1 MSVQTSIADQ
11 ESKSPRKNK
20 FALYWPLIKS
30 SQTSLLLLT
39 GVAGYLSAH
48 VGVNWSHFLQ
58 MFPSLF
64 LAIAGST
71 ILNMWWDQDID
82 SKMKRTHRRPTSA
95 GEVTREEVLKLGI
108 IVSVIGIVWAVL
120 VNWLYGIVVFAGLFF
135 DVAVYSMWLK
145 RRTCWSIVWGGI
157 SGAMPIL
164 AGRVLAVGHIDMIG
178 ILLASAV
185 LFWIP
190 THTLT
195 FSLKFKE
202 DYSNAGVPTFPST
215 YGEAVTRFAIAF
227 SSVIAALTMGWAS
240 VWIGV
245 TAGVLR
251 VIIVLSAGLF
261 FLAATTVFRPSDRVN
276 FSLFKYASMYMTFAM
291 FLIIPK

>member
-1 MSVQTSIADQ
+1 MQAQLSITNIR
-11 ESKSPRKNK
+11 SKLS
-20 FALYWPLIKS
+20 LYTPLIKS
-30 SQTSLLLLT
+30 LQTSLLLLT
-39 GVAGYLSAH
+39 GIAGYLSAH
-48 VGVNWSHFLQ
+48 TTVNWLHFWQ
-58 MFPSLF
+58 MLPSLF

-82 SKMKRTHRRPTSA
+82 AKMKRTHKRPTSA
-95 GEVTREEVLKLGI
+95 GQVTREEVLKLGI
-108 IVSVIGIVWAVL
+108 IVSVIGIGWAL
-120 VNWLYGIVVFAGLFF
+120 MVNWFYGVVVFAGLFF
-135 DVAVYSMWLK
+135 DVVVYSMWLK

-164 AGRVLAVGHIDMIG
+164 AGRVLAVGQIDAIG
-178 ILLASAV
+178 ILLACAV

-195 FSLKFKE
+195 FSLKFFD
-202 DYSNAGVPTFPST
+202 DYQSAGVPTFPST
-215 YGEAVTRFAIAF
+215 YGEAATRFAIAF
-227 SSVIAALTMGWAS
+227 SSVVAALTMGWAS

-261 FLAATTVFRPSDRVN
+261 FLAVTTVFRPSDRVN
-276 FSLFKYASMYMTFAM
+276 FSLFKYASMYMLFAM
-291 FLIIPK
+291 LLIIP

>member
-1 MSVQTSIADQ
+1 MPVQPSIVNR
-11 ESKSPRKNK
+11 KSQGSRRGKIS
-20 FALYWPLIKS
+20 LYLPLIKS
-30 SQTSLLLLT
+30 TQTSLLLLT

-48 VGVNWSHFLQ
+48 IKVNWLHFWQ
-58 MFPSLF
+58 MLPSLF

-82 SKMKRTHRRPTSA
+82 SKMKRTHQRPTSA
-95 GEVTREEVLKLGI
+95 GQVTREEVLKLGI
-108 IVSVIGIVWAVL
+108 VISVIGIGWAL
-120 VNWLYGIVVFAGLFF
+120 LINPLYGVVVFAGLFF

-145 RRTCWSIVWGGI
+145 RLTCWSIVWGGI

-164 AGRVLAVGHIDMIG
+164 AGRVLAVGQIDIIG

-195 FSLKFKE
+195 FSLKFAE
-202 DYSNAGVPTFPST
+202 DYNNAGVPTFPST
-215 YGEAVTRFAIAF
+215 YGEAATRFAIAF

-240 VWIGV
+240 IWIGV

-261 FLAATTVFRPSDRVN
+261 FLAVTTVFRPSDRVN
-276 FSLFKYASMYMTFAM
+276 FSLFKYASMYMTFTM
-291 FLIIPK
+291 ILIIP

>member
-1 MSVQTSIADQ
+1 MLAQLSITKIR
-11 ESKSPRKNK
+11 SKLS
-20 FALYWPLIKS
+20 LYIPLIKS
-30 SQTSLLLLT
+30 LQTSLLLLT

-48 VGVNWSHFLQ
+48 TTVNWLHFWQ
-58 MFPSLF
+58 MLPSLF
-64 LAIAGST
+64 FAIAGST

-82 SKMKRTHRRPTSA
+82 VKMKRTHKRPTSA
-95 GEVTREEVLKLGI
+95 GQVTREEVLKLGI
-108 IVSVIGIVWAVL
+108 IVSVIGIGWAL
-120 VNWLYGIVVFAGLFF
+120 MVNWFYGVVVFAGLFF
-135 DVAVYSMWLK
+135 DVVVYSMWLK

-164 AGRVLAVGHIDMIG
+164 AGRVLAVGQIDAIG
-178 ILLASAV
+178 ILLACAV

-195 FSLKFKE
+195 FSLKFFD
-202 DYSNAGVPTFPST
+202 DYQSAGVPTFPST
-215 YGEAVTRFAIAF
+215 YGEAATRFAIAF
-227 SSVIAALTMGWAS
+227 SSVVAALTMGWAS

-261 FLAATTVFRPSDRVN
+261 FLAVTTVFRPSDRVN
-276 FSLFKYASMYMTFAM
+276 FSLFKYASMYMLFAM
-291 FLIIPK
+291 LLIIP

>member
-1 MSVQTSIADQ
+1 MSAQSLIVNKK
-11 ESKSPRKNK
+11 SKFS
-20 FALYWPLIKS
+20 LYLPLIKS
-30 SQTSLLLLT
+30 TQTSLLLLT

-48 VGVNWSHFLQ
+48 TGVNWFHFLQ
-58 MFPSLF
+58 MLPSLF

-82 SKMKRTHRRPTSA
+82 AKMKRTHQRPTSA
-95 GEVTREEVLKLGI
+95 GEVTREEVLTLGA
-108 IVSVIGIVWAVL
+108 IVSVAGIGWALL
-120 VNWLYGIVVFAGLFF
+120 VEPLYGIVVFAGLFF

-195 FSLKFKE
+195 FSLKFKD

-215 YGEAVTRFAIAF
+215 YGEAATRFAIAF
-227 SSVIAALTMGWAS
+227 SSVIAAFTMGWAS

-261 FLAATTVFRPSDRVN
+261 FLAVTTVFRPSDRVN

-291 FLIIPK
+291 ILIIP

>member
-1 MSVQTSIADQ
+1 MSTVQSSITNRK
-11 ESKSPRKNK
+11 SKIL
-20 FALYWPLIKS
+20 LYLPLIKS
-30 SQTSLLLLT
+30 TQTSLLLLT

-48 VGVNWSHFLQ
+48 TAVNWGHFWQ
-58 MFPSLF
+58 MLPSLF

-82 SKMKRTHRRPTSA
+82 TKMKRTHKRPTSA
-95 GEVTREEVLKLGI
+95 GQVTRDEVLVLGI
-108 IVSVIGIVWAVL
+108 VVSVIGIGWALL

-135 DVAVYSMWLK
+135 DLFVYSMWLK
-145 RRTCWSIVWGGI
+145 RRTCWSIIWGGI

-164 AGRVLAVGHIDMIG
+164 AGRVLAVGQIDAIG
-178 ILLASAV
+178 ILLACAV

-195 FSLKFKE
+195 FSLKFAE
-202 DYSNAGVPTFPST
+202 DYNNAGVPTFPST

-251 VIIVLSAGLF
+251 VIVVLSAGLF
-261 FLAATTVFRPSDRVN
+261 FLAVTTVFHPSDRVN
-276 FSLFKYASMYMTFAM
+276 FSLFKYASMYMMFAM
-291 FLIIPK
+291 LLIIP

>member
-1 MSVQTSIADQ
+1 MQAQSSIVNRK
-11 ESKSPRKNK
+11 SKI
-20 FALYWPLIKS
+20 ALYLPLIKS
-30 SQTSLLLLT
+30 TQTSLLLLT

-48 VGVNWSHFLQ
+48 IPVNWVDFWQ
-58 MFPSLF
+58 MLPSLF

-82 SKMKRTHRRPTSA
+82 TKMKRTHKRPTSA
-95 GEVTREEVLKLGI
+95 GQVTRREVLILGV
-108 IVSVIGIVWAVL
+108 IVSFIGIGWALL
-120 VNWLYGIVVFAGLFF
+120 VNWLYGMVVFAGLFF
-135 DVAVYSMWLK
+135 DLFVYSMWLK
-145 RRTCWSIVWGGI
+145 RKTCWSIIWGGI

-164 AGRVLAVGHIDMIG
+164 AGRVLAVGQIDAIG
-178 ILLASAV
+178 ILLACAI

-195 FSLKFKE
+195 FSLKFAE

-215 YGEAVTRFAIAF
+215 YGETVTRFAIAF
-227 SSVIAALTMGWAS
+227 SSVLAALTMGWAS

-276 FSLFKYASMYMTFAM
+276 FSLFKYASMYMMFAM
-291 FLIIPK
+291 LLIIPS

>member
-1 MSVQTSIADQ
+1 MSTVQSLITNRK
-11 ESKSPRKNK
+11 SKIL
-20 FALYWPLIKS
+20 LYLPLIKS
-30 SQTSLLLLT
+30 TQTSLLLLT

-48 VGVNWSHFLQ
+48 TAVNWVYFWQ
-58 MFPSLF
+58 MLPSLF

-82 SKMKRTHRRPTSA
+82 AKMKRTHKRPTSA
-95 GEVTREEVLKLGI
+95 GQVTRDEVLVLGI
-108 IVSVIGIVWAVL
+108 VVSVIGIGWALL
-120 VNWLYGIVVFAGLFF
+120 VHWLYGIVVFAGLFF
-135 DVAVYSMWLK
+135 DLFVYSMWLK
-145 RRTCWSIVWGGI
+145 RRTCWSIIWGGI

-164 AGRVLAVGHIDMIG
+164 AGRVLAVGGIDAIG
-178 ILLASAV
+178 ILLACAV

-195 FSLKFKE
+195 FSLKFAE
-202 DYSNAGVPTFPST
+202 DYNNAGVPTFPST

-261 FLAATTVFRPSDRVN
+261 FLAATTVFHPSDRVN
-276 FSLFKYASMYMTFAM
+276 FSLFKYASMYMLFAM
-291 FLIIPK
+291 LLIIP

>member
-1 MSVQTSIADQ
+1 MQAQLSI
-11 ESKSPRKNK
+11 ESIKSKIP
-20 FALYWPLIKS
+20 LYIPLIKS
-30 SQTSLLLLT
+30 LQTSLLLLT

-48 VGVNWSHFLQ
+48 ITVNWIHFWQ
-58 MFPSLF
+58 MIPSLF

-82 SKMKRTHRRPTSA
+82 TKMKRTHRRPTSA
-95 GEVTREEVLKLGI
+95 GQVTREEVFNLGI
-108 IVSVIGIVWAVL
+108 AVSVIGIGWAL
-120 VNWLYGIVVFAGLFF
+120 MVNWLYGVVVFAGLFF
-135 DVAVYSMWLK
+135 DVVVYSIWLK

-164 AGRVLAVGHIDMIG
+164 AGRVLAIGHIDIIG
-178 ILLASAV
+178 VLLACAV

-195 FSLKFKE
+195 FSLKFAD

-215 YGEAVTRFAIAF
+215 YGEAATRFAIAF
-227 SSVIAALTMGWAS
+227 SSVVAALTMGWAS

-251 VIIVLSAGLF
+251 LIIVLSAGLF
-261 FLAATTVFRPSDRVN
+261 FLAITTVFRPSDRVN
-276 FSLFKYASMYMTFAM
+276 FSLFKYASMYMLFAM
-291 FLIIPK
+291 LLIIP

>member
-11 ESKSPRKNK
+11 KSQSPRKGK
-20 FALYWPLIKS
+20 FALYLPLIKS
-30 SQTSLLLLT
+30 TQTSLLLLT

-95 GEVTREEVLKLGI
+95 GEVTREEVLKLGVA
-108 IVSVIGIVWAVL
+108 VSVIGIVWALL
-120 VNWLYGIVVFAGLFF
+120 VNWLYGVVVFAGLFF

-215 YGEAVTRFAIAF
+215 YGDAITRFAIAF

-261 FLAATTVFRPSDRVN
+261 FLAVTTVFRPSDRVN

>member
-1 MSVQTSIADQ
+1 MQAQSSIVNRK
-11 ESKSPRKNK
+11 SKI
-20 FALYWPLIKS
+20 ALYLPLIKS
-30 SQTSLLLLT
+30 TQTSLLLLT

-48 VGVNWSHFLQ
+48 IPVNWVDFWQ
-58 MFPSLF
+58 MLPSLF

-82 SKMKRTHRRPTSA
+82 AKMKRTHKRPTSA
-95 GEVTREEVLKLGI
+95 GQVTRREVLILGV
-108 IVSVIGIVWAVL
+108 IVSFIGIGWALL
-120 VNWLYGIVVFAGLFF
+120 VNWLYGMVVFAGLFF
-135 DVAVYSMWLK
+135 DLFVYSMWLK
-145 RRTCWSIVWGGI
+145 RKTCWSIIWGGI

-164 AGRVLAVGHIDMIG
+164 AGRVLAVGQIDAIG
-178 ILLASAV
+178 ILLACAI

-195 FSLKFKE
+195 FSLKFAE

-215 YGEAVTRFAIAF
+215 YGETVTRFAIAF
-227 SSVIAALTMGWAS
+227 SSVLAALTMGWAS

-261 FLAATTVFRPSDRVN
+261 FLAVTTVFRPSDRVN
-276 FSLFKYASMYMTFAM
+276 FSLFKYASMYMMFAM
-291 FLIIPK
+291 LLIIPS

>member
-1 MSVQTSIADQ
+1 MQSQIA
-11 ESKSPRKNK
+11 NK
-20 FALYWPLIKS
+20 IAHYLPLIKS
-30 SQTSLLLLT
+30 TQTSLLLLT

-48 VGVNWSHFLQ
+48 TKVNWLYFWQ
-58 MFPSLF
+58 MIPSLF

-82 SKMKRTHRRPTSA
+82 SKMKRTHQRPTSA
-95 GEVTREEVLKLGI
+95 GQVTREEVLKLGI
-108 IVSVIGIVWAVL
+108 VISVIGIGWALL
-120 VNWLYGIVVFAGLFF
+120 VNPLYGVVVFAGLFF
-135 DVAVYSMWLK
+135 DVAIYSMWLK

-164 AGRVLAVGHIDMIG
+164 AGRVLAVGHIDAIG

-195 FSLKFKE
+195 FSLKFAE
-202 DYSNAGVPTFPST
+202 DYSNAGVPTFPSR
-215 YGEAVTRFAIAF
+215 YGEAFTRFAIAF
-227 SSVIAALTMGWAS
+227 SSIVAALTMGWAS

-251 VIIVLSAGLF
+251 VIVVLSAGLF
-261 FLAATTVFRPSDRVN
+261 FLAVTTVFRPSDRVN

-291 FLIIPK
+291 ILIIP

>member
-1 MSVQTSIADQ
+1 MQAQSSIVNPK
-11 ESKSPRKNK
+11 SKI
-20 FALYWPLIKS
+20 ALYLPLIKS
-30 SQTSLLLLT
+30 TQTSLLLLT

-48 VGVNWSHFLQ
+48 TKVNWLHFWQ
-58 MFPSLF
+58 MLPSLF

-71 ILNMWWDQDID
+71 ILNMWWDRDID
-82 SKMKRTHRRPTSA
+82 SQMKRTHKRPTSA

-108 IVSVIGIVWAVL
+108 IVSVVGIGWALL
-120 VNWLYGIVVFAGLFF
+120 VDPLYGVVVFAGLFF

-195 FSLKFKE
+195 FSLKFAE
-202 DYSNAGVPTFPST
+202 DYNNAGVPTFPST

-261 FLAATTVFRPSDRVN
+261 FLAVTTVLRPSDRVN

-291 FLIIPK
+291 FLIIP

>member
-1 MSVQTSIADQ
+1 MQAQLSI
-11 ESKSPRKNK
+11 ESIKSKIP
-20 FALYWPLIKS
+20 LYIPLIKS
-30 SQTSLLLLT
+30 LQTSLLLLT

-48 VGVNWSHFLQ
+48 ITVNWIHFWQ
-58 MFPSLF
+58 MIPSLF
-64 LAIAGST
+64 FAIAGST

-82 SKMKRTHRRPTSA
+82 TKMKRTHHRPTSA
-95 GEVTREEVLKLGI
+95 GQVTREEVFNLGI
-108 IVSVIGIVWAVL
+108 AVSVIGIGWAL
-120 VNWLYGIVVFAGLFF
+120 MVNWLYGVVVFAGLFF
-135 DVAVYSMWLK
+135 DVVVYSIWLK

-164 AGRVLAVGHIDMIG
+164 AGRVLAIGHIDIIG
-178 ILLASAV
+178 VLLACAV

-195 FSLKFKE
+195 FSLKFAD

-215 YGEAVTRFAIAF
+215 YGEAATRFAIAF
-227 SSVIAALTMGWAS
+227 SSVVAALTMGWAS

-251 VIIVLSAGLF
+251 LIIVLSAGLF
-261 FLAATTVFRPSDRVN
+261 FLAITTVFRPSDRVN
-276 FSLFKYASMYMTFAM
+276 FSLFKYASMYMLFAM
-291 FLIIPK
+291 LLIIP